1 MGEGVG
7 CIEGPEG
14 SEGAVPEVVDDW
26 DGLVL
31 WYGQYLSWWQMVGA
45 GRGIRALRHRWCYVN
60 IPVCPP
66 SAVEDV
72 SAVACHILELYC
84 SRS

>member
-7 CIEGPEG
+7 YIEGPEG
-14 SEGAVPEVVDDW
+14 SEGAVPDVVDDW

-45 GRGIRALRHRWCYVN
+45 GRESVL
-60 IPVCPP
+60 
-66 SAVEDV
+66 SAIDGVT
-72 SAVACHILELYC
+72 
-84 SRS
+84 